1 MVFPDFATAD
11 GAAATASGT
20 TATATPAMLQG
31 KALLD
36 KARSLSNRPEDQI
49 ARACGYVGPS
59 GRVLKKSFFRALI
72 AAKGYKLPEST
83 SSTSTTSGGAGGKGR
98 QAVFRTR
105 VHGNGNLLIGQA
117 YTRLMGLEPGE
128 EFRIELQYET
138 GSILLLPLSESTELN
153 EAAEPPDGEPIDGEF
168 SAFEMED
175 E

>member
-1 MVFPDFATAD
+1 
-11 GAAATASGT
+11 
-20 TATATPAMLQG
+20 MLQG

-36 KARSLSNRPEDQI
+36 KARSLSSRPEDQI

-72 AAKGYKLPEST
+72 AAKGYKLPEGPSST
-83 SSTSTTSGGAGGKGR
+83 SSNGAAGKGR

-117 YTRLMGLEPGE
+117 YTRRMGLEPGE

-153 EAAEPPDGEPIDGEF
+153 EAAEPPDGEPIDAEF